1 MGFCGTTRLIVLWI
15 PTEINDAQITTFE
28 FIWSFISIWI
38 WYFLINKVKIIHV
51 TNGRDKPI
59 WMRSHQNDTSD
70 WEINRWPIHLDFYQI
85 ASELF
90 CICWI
95 GEQRLFRHTISEW
108 TYVSFSH
115 QFLWRNRNW
124 VDSNG
129 KQEIEFYLNYICI
142 DRYDTT
148 FSTMISIVGR
158 KKTLQWQTKLDG
170 FSM

>member
-1 MGFCGTTRLIVLWI
+1 ME
-15 PTEINDAQITTFE
+15 EINQ
-28 FIWSFISIWI
+28 
-38 WYFLINKVKIIHV
+38 Y
-51 TNGRDKPI
+51 GRDHTKMTQAIEKLIDGRYTWTFIKSP
-59 WMRSHQNDTSD
+59 RS
-70 WEINRWPIHLDFYQI
+70 F
-85 ASELF
+85 F

-108 TYVSFSH
+108 TYVSVSH

-158 KKTLQWQTKLDG
+158 KKAFQWQTKLDG
-170 FSM
+170 YSM